1 MLFSVL
7 TVTVLAALM
16 TVPGQ
21 VEAQRGRTQECVTP
35 SGFLGSCRYGRC
47 PSDGGPSPVC
57 ARGYSCCVQVTRS
70 RPRGTNRRQGLGPTS
85 FGRKTLLNPQFECGG
100 EPAPEPMPDPSAIVF
115 PRTKRQAPK
124 PGAPT
129 PAPGSGALFV
139 AGGAPEP
146 STNAVGVGVI
156 SPQKPKRPKP
166 SIGDILS
173 RIRKPPA
180 SSAPI
185 PHPPRSSSSSSSRRS
200 RPSLFSRPRRP
211 NNPRRGRFQGFF
223 GPPRRSFIKRRGYG
237 RPNYRRPRQNYYRR
251 PKRYHGPSRNYC
263 PVRGYHYHHPRRS
276 YSRPRRGF
284 FGHLLSAFSP
294 SRRRYKRSPQ
304 TAEEAQAFE
313 SVWQEYQER
322 VRAGDA
328 PAGYTRQEILEAF
341 RAASAEAAL
350 NPDPAPGT
358 SGWTC
363 GAVLISERFMLT
375 AAHCLLGGR
384 PQVVRLGDLNLTS
397 TGDGAPQ
404 EYRVLEVISHPEYR
418 HPHVYHDLALLRLD
432 RTVQFS
438 EFVRPFCLFD
448 GRSSLVD
455 KVSHVSG
462 WGATEFGGGQSDV
475 LMGGNVTIWSQSRCA
490 EVYERQLTF
499 KRQLPDGITPAL
511 LCAGGEEQDACQ
523 GDSGGPMT
531 VLTERGTRLVG
542 IVSAGIGCAAP
553 GIPGLYANVA
563 HHLDWI
569 DGVVYGGQGA

>member
-21 VEAQRGRTQECVTP
+21 VEAQRGRTQECLTPTGFLGSCRYGLCVIAECVTP

-146 STNAVGVGVI
+146 STNAVGVLLQ
-156 SPQKPKRPKP
+156 PKKPAESVLQTKTTEQ
-166 SIGDILS
+166 SET
-173 RIRKPPA
+173 
-180 SSAPI
+180 
-185 PHPPRSSSSSSSRRS
+185 
-200 RPSLFSRPRRP
+200 
-211 NNPRRGRFQGFF
+211 
-223 GPPRRSFIKRRGYG
+223 
-237 RPNYRRPRQNYYRR
+237 
-251 PKRYHGPSRNYC
+251 
-263 PVRGYHYHHPRRS
+263 
-276 YSRPRRGF
+276 
-284 FGHLLSAFSP
+284 SP

>member
-1 MLFSVL
+1 MLFSAL

-35 SGFLGSCRYGRC
+35 TGFLGSCRYGRC

-70 RPRGTNRRQGLGPTS
+70 RPRGTNRRQGVGPTS

-100 EPAPEPMPDPSAIVF
+100 EPAPEPMRDPSAIVF

-146 STNAVGVGVI
+146 STNAVGV
-156 SPQKPKRPKP
+156 
-166 SIGDILS
+166 
-173 RIRKPPA
+173 
-180 SSAPI
+180 
-185 PHPPRSSSSSSSRRS
+185 
-200 RPSLFSRPRRP
+200 
-211 NNPRRGRFQGFF
+211 
-223 GPPRRSFIKRRGYG
+223 
-237 RPNYRRPRQNYYRR
+237 
-251 PKRYHGPSRNYC
+251 
-263 PVRGYHYHHPRRS
+263 
-276 YSRPRRGF
+276 
-284 FGHLLSAFSP
+284 
-294 SRRRYKRSPQ
+294 

-404 EYRVLEVISHPEYR
+404 EYRVVEVISHPEYR

-569 DGVVYGGQGA
+569 DGVVYGGQGV